1 MTLEIKTEEDEKRQ
15 LKVTV
20 EVPEDRVQS
29 QMRRVAR
36 SLGNQVNI
44 PGFRK
49 GKVPYNVLVRRVGEE
64 ALRADAIEDM
74 LESIVVETLEKID
87 VAPFRPPNLDDME
100 VNPFIVK
107 LTVPLEPVV
116 VLGDYRSIRKEVDSV
131 EVTDEALEEAL
142 EHVRSHH
149 QVLEQVD
156 RPAELGDLVTVGG
169 TGTLDEEE
177 GETIW
182 QEDSRDMV
190 LDPERVFPGTPFV
203 DNLVGCSAGEDK
215 EFQFIFPEDFV
226 EEDLAGK
233 NAKFEVT
240 VLNVQDRELPEL
252 DDELAQAE
260 GDYETLDELIE
271 ELREEL
277 LKQAQQQAKA
287 DLMDE
292 FIDEVEKAAEVVFPP
307 AVVESELENRLEQFK
322 AQLKQSGWQWK
333 DWLTLEG
340 KTEESLKES
349 WHDDAVNGVTRGLI
363 LGKFI
368 EIEKIDV
375 GADDVDARL
384 DKMLESVSENQEL
397 RDQLRSVYTQGQGL
411 QTISNDIL
419 MEKAQERIQAIV
431 TGNAP
436 DLEELEQEESADE
449 EE

>member
-1 MTLEIKTEEDEKRQ
+1 
-15 LKVTV
+15 
-20 EVPEDRVQS
+20 
-29 QMRRVAR
+29 
-36 SLGNQVNI
+36 
-44 PGFRK
+44 
-49 GKVPYNVLVRRVGEE
+49 
-64 ALRADAIEDM
+64 
-74 LESIVVETLEKID
+74 
-87 VAPFRPPNLDDME
+87 
-100 VNPFIVK
+100 
-107 LTVPLEPVV
+107 
-116 VLGDYRSIRKEVDSV
+116 
-131 EVTDEALEEAL
+131 
-142 EHVRSHH
+142 
-149 QVLEQVD
+149 
-156 RPAELGDLVTVGG
+156 
-169 TGTLDEEE
+169 
-177 GETIW
+177 
-182 QEDSRDMV
+182 
-190 LDPERVFPGTPFV
+190 
-203 DNLVGCSAGEDK
+203 
-215 EFQFIFPEDFV
+215 
-226 EEDLAGK
+226 
-233 NAKFEVT
+233 
-240 VLNVQDRELPEL
+240 
-252 DDELAQAE
+252 
-260 GDYETLDELIE
+260 
-271 ELREEL
+271 
-277 LKQAQQQAKA
+277 
-287 DLMDE
+287 MDE